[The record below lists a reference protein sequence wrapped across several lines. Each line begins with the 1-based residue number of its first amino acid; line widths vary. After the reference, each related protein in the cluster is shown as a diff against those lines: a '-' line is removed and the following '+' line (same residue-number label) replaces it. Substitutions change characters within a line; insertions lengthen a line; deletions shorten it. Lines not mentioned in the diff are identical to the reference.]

1 MSIRIRNGLTEEWAK
16 SERSQGFEE
25 NQKVARRGGNVAGV
39 ARKALE
45 AETGK
50 PVATSQNSESFRRL
64 VTDILTDTVR
74 LPDRPKKK
82 EG

>member
-1 MSIRIRNGLTEEWAK
+1 MKIFDNLRGRAAI
-16 SERSQGFEE
+16 QGTADRFGQSPEDVR
-25 NQKVARRGGNVAGV
+25 Q
-39 ARKALE
+39 

-50 PVATSQNSESFRRL
+50 PVATSQNAESFRRL
-64 VTDILTDTVR
+64 VTDILTNATR